1 MDWRCAGWWESS
13 PVKTNKAKRGKPVRP
28 SRQVA
33 DKAMKPGSAGTDNP
47 QGAMLGVG
55 GLAEIRQLIRL
66 VQRTGIGELEV
77 SSGQR
82 TVRIAA
88 HAHLAVGMG
97 PSLPVT
103 VAASAMERPAPTAA
117 AAAPKPAEDA
127 AVIASPMVGTF
138 YRAPAPDADPY
149 VEVGDMVEVG
159 QTVCIVEAMK
169 LMNEIE
175 SDFRGRVV
183 RILVENAQPVEFG
196 QKLFLI
202 EPA

>member
-1 MDWRCAGWWESS
+1 
-13 PVKTNKAKRGKPVRP
+13 VKTNKAKRGNPVKPAVR
-28 SRQVA
+28 A
-33 DKAMKPGSAGTDNP
+33 DKAMKSLPEGTDNP
-47 QGAMLGVG
+47 RGAMLGAG

-77 SSGQR
+77 NSGQR

-88 HAHLAVGMG
+88 HAPLAVGAM
-97 PSLPVT
+97 PVT
-103 VAASAMERPAPTAA
+103 PAAAPAPAAARPEPVAA
-117 AAAPKPAEDA
+117 AAADPKPAEDSS
-127 AVIASPMVGTF
+127 VIASPMVGTF

-175 SDFRGRVV
+175 SDFRGRVAK
-183 RILVENAQPVEFG
+183 ILVENAQPVEFG